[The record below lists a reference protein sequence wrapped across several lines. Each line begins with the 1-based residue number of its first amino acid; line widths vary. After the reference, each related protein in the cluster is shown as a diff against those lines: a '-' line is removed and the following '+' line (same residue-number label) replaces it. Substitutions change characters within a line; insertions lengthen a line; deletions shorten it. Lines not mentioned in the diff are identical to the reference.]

1 MKKILITLV
10 LFITHFSIAQPIK
23 IEDVVSENRWVSFNS
38 QKLILLDFWATWC
51 APCVSA
57 TQQLEIL
64 QERNTDK
71 IFMISISDEHSSRI
85 NKYLEK
91 KDISI
96 MVVTDKDNY
105 TFSLYNVT
113 QRPYAVVLNNDGE
126 ILFKGHP
133 ADFTQRKLDDLHRN
147 ETKVISKKNFAKW
160 MHKNNDDNYK
170 SEKVIVE
177 TFTINDAIN
186 EEDTYYIDDDIVH
199 FIGQFK
205 NLYLEL
211 KKCYPF
217 EISFESED
225 LNKKIKIT
233 ANKNFWKSNSDEILQ
248 NAMNHLHL
256 QGFFEEIKINAKE
269 IKTSK
274 DELLWDDKQ
283 YNWEGSA
290 VNFIAGNDRIQA
302 DNVSVEG
309 LAKIL
314 SNVKQQPFIY
324 SGKNKDVHDWDFHY
338 LYDDLMIQEL
348 KDSFGIYIK
357 DSNFQVNVYKIY
369 STKKE

>member
-10 LFITHFSIAQPIK
+10 FITVNFLFAQPIK
-23 IEDVVSENRWVSFNS
+23 VEEIVSDNKLVNFNS
-38 QKLILLDFWATWC
+38 QRLILLDFWATWC

-71 IFMISISDEHSSRI
+71 IFMISISDEHSSKI

-105 TFSLYNVT
+105 TFSLYNVA

-126 ILFKGHP
+126 VLFKGHP
-133 ADFTQRKLDDLHRN
+133 ADFTQRKLDDLYRN
-147 ETKVISKKNFAKW
+147 EKKPISKKTFDNW
-160 MHKNNDDNYK
+160 MFKNNDDNYK
-170 SEKVIVE
+170 SEKVIIE

-186 EEDTYYIDDDIVH
+186 EEDSYYIDDDIVY
-199 FIGQFK
+199 FTGKFS

-211 KKCYPF
+211 KKCYPY

-233 ANKNFWKSNSDEILQ
+233 ANKNFWKSNGDEILQ
-248 NAMNHLHL
+248 NAMNRLHL
-256 QGFFEEIKINAKE
+256 QGIFEENKINVKEIKI
-269 IKTSK
+269 SK
-274 DELLWDDKQ
+274 DDLLWDDKQ

-302 DNVSVEG
+302 DNLSVDG

-314 SNVKQQPFIY
+314 SNVKQQQFFY
-324 SGKNKDVHDWDFHY
+324 DGNNKDLHDWDFHY
-338 LYDDLMIQEL
+338 LYDDLMLQEL
-348 KDSFGIYIK
+348 KDSFGISIK
-357 DSNFQVNVYKIY
+357 DSNVKVNVYKIY